1 MNRRFKGALAVGAA
15 LALSLSLF
23 AVGSA
28 AKSKIQRLGTST
40 QVETSTKGNK
50 RTLTVTGVLQS
61 SSPRCERQR
70 SVLLFE
76 AGPTGELAGGA
87 IGHGVSQGGSQRGQF
102 TISGNRG
109 QEDHPDPSLH
119 PRVGRPQGQGQGQGS
134 HLQARRLGQLPGRHQ
149 LAALSAQR

>member
-1 MNRRFKGALAVGAA
+1 MNRRTKSALAIGSA
-15 LALSLSLF
+15 LVLSLSLF

-61 SSPRCERQR
+61 SAPRCERQR
-70 SVLLFE
+70 SVLLYE

-87 IGHGVSQGGSQRGQF
+87 IGHGVSQGDAQRGQF
-102 TISGNRG
+102 TIEGSAVKKITPTRRFIL
-109 QEDHPDPSLH
+109 ES
-119 PRVGRPQGQGQGQGS
+119 VGRKVKIKGKEVICKRGVS
-134 HLQARRLGQLPGRHQ
+134 VSF
-149 LAALSAQR
+149 LADTN

>member
-102 TISGNRG
+102 TISGNAVKKIT
-109 QEDHPDPSLH
+109 PSRRFILES
-119 PRVGRPQGQGQGQGS
+119 VGRKVKVKGKEVICKRGVS
-134 HLQARRLGQLPGRHQ
+134 VSF
-149 LAALSAQR
+149 LADTN

>member
-50 RTLTVTGVLQS
+50 RALTVTGVLQS

-70 SVLLFE
+70 SVLLYE

-87 IGHGVSQGGSQRGQF
+87 IGHGVSQGGAQRGQF
-102 TISGNRG
+102 TIRGNAVKKITPTRRFIL
-109 QEDHPDPSLH
+109 ES
-119 PRVGRPQGQGQGQGS
+119 VGRKVKIKGKEVICKRGVS
-134 HLQARRLGQLPGRHQ
+134 VSF
-149 LAALSAQR
+149 LADTN